1 MEKALTLNEEDNVAT
16 AITPLE
22 PGESV
27 AVPVGKERIE
37 VKIRDPIPFGHK
49 FAIKDIVDGGLVVKY
64 GHDIGAT
71 TSEIKTGQHVHVHNV
86 KTLRGVYS

>member
-22 PGESV
+22 PGQSV

-37 VKIRDPIPFGHK
+37 VKIRDPIPFAHK
-49 FAIKDIVDGGLVVKY
+49 FAINDIVDGGSVVKY
-64 GHDIGAT
+64 GHDIGAA
-71 TSEIKTGQHVHVHNV
+71 TSDIKTGQHVHVHNV
-86 KTLRGVYS
+86 KTLRDVYS

>member
-16 AITPLE
+16 AIAPLE
-22 PGESV
+22 PGQSV

-49 FAIKDIVDGGLVVKY
+49 FAINDIVDGGSVVKY
-64 GHDIGAT
+64 GHDIGAA

>member
-16 AITPLE
+16 AITSLE
-22 PGESV
+22 PGEDV
-27 AVPVGKERIE
+27 AVPVGKERIV

-49 FAIKDIVDGGLVVKY
+49 FAINDIVDGGLVVKY
-64 GHDIGAT
+64 GHDIGAA
-71 TSEIKTGQHVHVHNV
+71 TSEIRAGQHVHVHNV

>member
-16 AITPLE
+16 AITPLR

-27 AVPVGKERIE
+27 AVPVGRERIE

-49 FAIKDIVDGGLVVKY
+49 FAINDILNGSVVIKY
-64 GHDIGAT
+64 GHEIGAA
-71 TSEIKTGQHVHVHNV
+71 TSKIKTGQHVHVHNV
-86 KTLRGVYS
+86 KTRRGVHS

>member
-22 PGESV
+22 PGERV

-37 VKIRDPIPFGHK
+37 VEIRDAIPFGHK
-49 FAIKDIVDGGLVVKY
+49 FAIKDIVNGGLVVKY
-64 GHDIGAT
+64 GHDVGAA
-71 TSEIKTGQHVHVHNV
+71 TSEIRTGQHVHVHNV
-86 KTLRGVYS
+86 KTLHGVYS

>member
-22 PGESV
+22 AGERV
-27 AVPVGKERIE
+27 AVPVGKERVE
-37 VKIRDPIPFGHK
+37 VRIREPIPFAHK
-49 FAIKDIVDGGLVVKY
+49 FAIYDIVHGGFVVKY
-64 GHDIGAT
+64 GHDIGAA
-71 TSEIKTGQHVHVHNV
+71 TSDIETGQHVHVHNV